1 MFLDSLMMPQN
12 TETSK
17 PGAIAYRDRLH
28 TWAIARLLPNLQ
40 RIIVGRFR
48 SRSDAE
54 GHLQRLKQLIPQA
67 KFILVFDCQPDNNK
81 SNR

>member
-17 PGAIAYRDRLH
+17 SEAIAYRDRLN

-40 RIIVGRFR
+40 RTVVARFR

-67 KFILVFDCQPDNNK
+67 SFILVFDDQLESNKPDH
-81 SNR
+81 